1 MMHRWEKLKIDHEK
15 IVAKRAG
22 VGGTTGAA
30 EEVDEGEDE
39 DEDEDKKLR
48 KRAKRTHRKKPAPP
62 VLFPG
67 LQKMKDD
74 VEKAG
79 NAVAKDEEEAA
90 VDEEETAEDREEA
103 KPPQLKVS
111 I

>member
-1 MMHRWEKLKIDHEK
+1 MMHRGEKLKIDHEK

-30 EEVDEGEDE
+30 EEVDGDE
-39 DEDEDKKLR
+39 EERPR
-48 KRAKRTHRKKPAPP
+48 KRTKRTHRKKPAPP

-90 VDEEETAEDREEA
+90 VDEEETGG
-103 KPPQLKVS
+103 
-111 I
+111 

>member
-1 MMHRWEKLKIDHEK
+1 MHRWEKLKIDHEK

-39 DEDEDKKLR
+39 DEDKKPR

-79 NAVAKDEEEAA
+79 NAVAKDEEDTA

-103 KPPQLKVS
+103 KPSQLKVS